1 MRAHRGAIGSRLDM
15 TTSVVRGLALMC
27 AFTVTSLSVPF
38 GAAARPRQAPPRAEQ
53 VTADPWPRTI
63 TVSGVKYSLY
73 QPQLD
78 KWDGYDLAAHAAV
91 SVVAAGAK
99 EPIFGVIGGGP
110 ATGLRRD
117 G

>member
-1 MRAHRGAIGSRLDM
+1 
-15 TTSVVRGLALMC
+15 
-27 AFTVTSLSVPF
+27 VTP
-38 GAAARPRQAPPRAEQ
+38 
-53 VTADPWPRTI
+53 DPWPRTI

-99 EPIFGVIGGGP
+99 EPIFGLIGGGP